1 MVARLGATHCDS
13 LRPIGTGSFWV
24 QICKKI
30 QMVKM
35 DPKRTGPNGSLA
47 GTKRTGPNGAKGGK
61 YEHNTR
67 NNKKLKR

>member
-1 MVARLGATHCDS
+1 
-13 LRPIGTGSFWV
+13 
-24 QICKKI
+24 
-30 QMVKM
+30 M